1 MSGCWLCRL
10 QRRKNQ
16 IGRVLDQPEQRAC
29 RAARRAL
36 ALLPVAHRPWAQSEQ
51 GGKPVLGQ
59 PELFPQVRVSTSAT
73 FTSCAVP
80 RALSPAA

>member
-1 MSGCWLCRL
+1 MADS
-10 QRRKNQ
+10 
-16 IGRVLDQPEQRAC
+16 
-29 RAARRAL
+29 
-36 ALLPVAHRPWAQSEQ
+36 LLPVAHRPWAQSEQ